1 MNESNFLG
9 SGGKLAEAYA
19 ELMER
24 MWRGKM
30 TAFPPTH
37 FKQVLLHNLM
47 VVLPITTCYYLLLPL
62 MLHDCY
68 FYCYRSSRPMH
79 RVSAATS
86 SRMRRHRDSITTRVM
101 YA

>member
-68 FYCYRSSRPMH
+68 FYCTGPLGLCTAFRRL
-79 RVSAATS
+79 RAAGCAGIETPLQ
-86 SRMRRHRDSITTRVM
+86 HV
-101 YA
+101 